1 MIVESVACR
10 LSAGIGAEAVR
21 PMMGGRKFI
30 AFAAAAFAA
39 AHYEE
44 ILIYGSVGR
53 EREKEGE
60 AVILTGHP

>member
-30 AFAAAAFAA
+30 AFAAAFAA
-39 AHYEE
+39 VHYEE